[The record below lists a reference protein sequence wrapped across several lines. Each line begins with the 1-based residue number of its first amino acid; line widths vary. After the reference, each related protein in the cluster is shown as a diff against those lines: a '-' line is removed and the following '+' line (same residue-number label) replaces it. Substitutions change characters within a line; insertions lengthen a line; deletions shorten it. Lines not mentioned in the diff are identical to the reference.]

1 MTQQQFLRA
10 LSRKLRGVP
19 APEREEALR
28 YYKEYLQE
36 AALDPQAD
44 VTPLVGTPEECAR
57 GILADSLI
65 RKEQSANVKSGWE
78 SFWLV
83 VLGIF
88 AAPVALPLAIAAL
101 VLVIVVFAVLTAF
114 FAAGLGLA
122 GGGVGMLV
130 MTFFA
135 PSAAQ
140 GLIVAGYGLLMIS
153 VGVLMV
159 IGTAVLWALVVR
171 GMASLL
177 RRKGAKHEEG
187 H

>member
-101 VLVIVVFAVLTAF
+101 VLVI
-114 FAAGLGLA
+114 AAGLGLA

>member
-101 VLVIVVFAVLTAF
+101 VQDGHLYRVKSKGTFVSQPKVLYHMFGHAYSDDIRESGRVPQEDQQT
-114 FAAGLGLA
+114 LLPA
-122 GGGVGMLV
+122 GGR
-130 MTFFA
+130 
-135 PSAAQ
+135 
-140 GLIVAGYGLLMIS
+140 S
-153 VGVLMV
+153 V
-159 IGTAVLWALVVR
+159 
-171 GMASLL
+171 
-177 RRKGAKHEEG
+177 
-187 H
+187 